1 MKGYDLIPANADMLL
16 DLPFYEGTGT
26 ITRDQAKPHHQDVAL
41 VATPTWDT
49 VGGTGLGVITLNGTT
64 QYIELANAD
73 CADLDFTSGDYSIGM
88 WFYWTV
94 GQPTLMLAGRYQLDV
109 SGWEFY
115 LYDGGGAD
123 RILTLRHNHAG
134 GVAARSACYS
144 IDWSHD
150 TWWFVGAS
158 RSGIAAVHYRNG
170 IALTT
175 THGGGGLEDMETC
188 AQDLVFGT
196 RYSKDTNFFSGSIW
210 RPRVWSRAL
219 TAIDWLNIYESERD
233 LLGV

>member
-1 MKGYDLIPANADMLL
+1 VKGYDLISANADMLL

-26 ITRDQAKPHHQDVAL
+26 ITRDQAKPHHQDVTL

-49 VGGTGLGVITLNGTT
+49 ANGLSVMTFDGAAEYL
-64 QYIELANAD
+64 ELANAD
-73 CADLDFTSGDYSIGM
+73 SADLDFTSGDYSIGM
-88 WFYWTV
+88 WFKWVV
-94 GQPTLMLAGRYQLDV
+94 GSPTLMLIGRNQVDV
-109 SGWEFY
+109 SGWELY

-123 RILTLRHNHAG
+123 RTLTLRHNHAG
-134 GVAARSACYS
+134 GAALRTACYS
-144 IDWSHD
+144 VGWARDA
-150 TWWFVGAS
+150 WWFAGIS

-175 THGGGGLEDMETC
+175 THSAGGLEDMETC
-188 AQDLVFGT
+188 ARDMVIGA
-196 RYSKDTNFFSGSIW
+196 RYTKDANFFNGSMW